1 MLPPGDPAWACPSR
15 GSARLRMSLNIVLSG
30 LGQVGSHLAQVL
42 SREGHNLVAIDSD
55 PDRCREADDSLD
67 IKVLPG
73 QANDCRVLEQAGIEH
88 ADMMIAATGDDE
100 TNVLACAMAAR
111 YGVGQRIARIRNP
124 EHFERPPRF
133 TLADWGV
140 DLAIQPE
147 VETAKEIVMLVKRS
161 AATDVLEF
169 ARGRVQLIGVRID
182 ATCPLVHQTL
192 EAVGNDHPDKVFR
205 VVAILRGTTT
215 IIPGGRDTLQNRD
228 QLFVIAAAE
237 DVPGIISLLGKS
249 DEKLKQI
256 MILGGGRIGRST
268 ARLLDRE
275 KDLSIKLVDADA
287 GRTQALADELRRTL
301 VIHGDGR
308 DFNVL
313 ATEGIMDTDALIS
326 ATDDE
331 EINILTCLLAK
342 HLGVTKTIA
351 LVNRREY
358 LPLMAPIGVNAAV
371 NTNLVTSN
379 VILRLIRR
387 GDVVSLAT
395 VAGLDAQAV
404 EYLAHAD
411 SRITRKPLSKIS
423 FPKGAIVGAVT
434 RGDAVLIPVGDTRI
448 QPDDHV
454 IVFSLPAAMAEID
467 RLFAG

>member
-1 MLPPGDPAWACPSR
+1 
-15 GSARLRMSLNIVLSG
+15 MSLNIVLSG

-42 SREGHNLVAIDSD
+42 AREGHNLVAIDSD
-55 PDRCREADDSLD
+55 PDRCREVDDSLD

-73 QANDCRVLEQAGIEH
+73 QAGDCRVLEQAGIAR

-111 YGVGQRIARIRNP
+111 YGVRQRIARIRNP
-124 EHFERPPRF
+124 EHFDRPPRF

-161 AATDVLEF
+161 AATDVLQF
-169 ARGRVQLIGVRID
+169 AGGRVQLIGVRID
-182 ATCPLVHQTL
+182 ATCPLVHKTL

-205 VVAILRGTTT
+205 VVAILRGATT

-228 QLFVIAAAE
+228 QLFVIAAAA

-256 MILGGGRIGRST
+256 MILGGGRVGRST

-275 KDLSIKLVDADA
+275 KDLSIKLIDADA
-287 GRTQALADELRRTL
+287 GRTQELADELRRTL

-308 DFNVL
+308 DFNIL

-404 EYLAHAD
+404 EYLTHAD
-411 SRITRKPLSKIS
+411 SRITRKPLSKVS
-423 FPKGAIVGAVT
+423 FPKGAIVGAVI
-434 RGDAVLIPVGDTRI
+434 RGDKVLIPVGDTRI
-448 QPDDHV
+448 QPGDHV

-467 RLFAG
+467 RLFAS